1 MELWRRL
8 ALDPAAHRLVTLV
21 GGGGKTTLLYALARQ
36 AVDAGYT
43 VAVTTTTHILPH
55 PGLPR
60 SERPTRALLE
70 ARRAARRTRRPCWT
84 WPAWCW
90 WRGTGPTACPSKLRR
105 SGSR

>member
-43 VAVTTTTHILPH
+43 C
-55 PGLPR
+55 
-60 SERPTRALLE
+60 LLY
-70 ARRAARRTRRPCWT
+70 T
-84 WPAWCW
+84 
-90 WRGTGPTACPSKLRR
+90 
-105 SGSR
+105 SRCV

>member
-70 ARRAARRTRRPCWT
+70 ARRVIQRPGEAAQPI
-84 WPAWCW
+84 
-90 WRGTGPTACPSKLRR
+90 
-105 SGSR
+105 

>member
-43 VAVTTTTHILPH
+43 GTEAAFYA
-55 PGLPR
+55 
-60 SERPTRALLE
+60 AL
-70 ARRAARRTRRPCWT
+70 AQIHA
-84 WPAWCW
+84 
-90 WRGTGPTACPSKLRR
+90 
-105 SGSR
+105 